1 MSRVAI
7 KHGRRCDGSAALRW
21 STSCRYRGCSEAW
34 PELRWSTLCQCRG
47 CNEEWPELRRV
58 AGAALEHP
66 HAGVAAAMEHGRS
79 YGGTSALRCSTAAPV
94 LAAGAAMEL
103 TRCVAG
109 VEHRQGC
116 WSCNEASWRHRKLRR
131 VAMKHRRSCIEA
143 PQRALKL
150 CRGCFEAPLTLQWS
164 AAGRRLC
171 CAVLPCELVRGA
183 GLGLQIVWLGE
194 SESGSSRP

>member
-94 LAAGAAMEL
+94 LAAAMKHGRSCAGSPAL
-103 TRCVAG
+103 RWSTACRCRG
-109 VEHRQGC
+109 
-116 WSCNEASWRHRKLRR
+116 CNEAWTDLRR
-131 VAMKHRRSCIEA
+131 DVGA
-143 PQRALKL
+143 AL
-150 CRGCFEAPLTLQWS
+150 
-164 AAGRRLC
+164 
-171 CAVLPCELVRGA
+171 
-183 GLGLQIVWLGE
+183 
-194 SESGSSRP
+194 